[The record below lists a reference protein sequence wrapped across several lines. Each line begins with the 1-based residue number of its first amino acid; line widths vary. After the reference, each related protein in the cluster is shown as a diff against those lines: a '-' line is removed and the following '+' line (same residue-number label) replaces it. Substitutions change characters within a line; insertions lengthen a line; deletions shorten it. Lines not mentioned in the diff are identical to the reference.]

1 MLLPL
6 SQEPQTPLLRSFH
19 SSWEPVGSTVVSQQ
33 LVSQPRA
40 QLRGQAVI
48 HEAPLYRPVHGLVQ
62 PSVWGPVCGDVP
74 DPSLDLSASHAVTM

>member
-19 SSWEPVGSTVVSQQ
+19 SSREPVGPTV
-33 LVSQPRA
+33 VSQPRA

-74 DPSLDLSASHAVTM
+74 DPSLDLSASRAVTM